1 MRVLILDG
9 HSSAAIEAM
18 QSLGRHG
25 AHVDVA
31 CGAEDC
37 IAFRSRYIGERL
49 KQPPL
54 EPLEAATGWLR
65 SLAPAYD
72 LVIPATDVSLL
83 VLRALGEDEPARR
96 KAVLPRNAA
105 LDVALDKDATRELGE
120 RLGVPVPASELIAQ
134 GAAVPPC
141 ERYPVVLKSIRSR
154 VLIDGENRRLAAV
167 IARDAAERERVLCR
181 WLPYTSV
188 QQQEYAIG
196 HGFGIEML
204 FDRGRLAWQ
213 FAHERIH
220 EVPLTG
226 GGSSY
231 RRSITPPRSLAAMA
245 ERMLAALNWHGVAM
259 VEFRGS
265 RTLGFRLM
273 EINPRLWGSLALAID
288 CGVDFPWGLAL
299 LATGRALPKQPSYRA
314 GYYTRH
320 PCSDLS
326 WQRANLRADRHDP
339 FLLTRPRLVS
349 ALELLRPLWGAESW
363 DHFDW
368 RDPALAA
375 AMLAAIAR
383 DEAGRL
389 RARLGRSAEQ
399 WLALRHHRRV
409 MAEIAARGRPAR
421 ILFVCYGN
429 ICRSPVAAGL
439 ARQRLP
445 GVEIASAGFHET
457 QGRSTP
463 AHVRRAAGFALEP
476 HASRRVKLP
485 DVAWADLIL
494 CMEPSNLQRLRREFP
509 QAASRATLLGLFAN
523 PPLHEIADPD
533 ALPEPETRAV
543 VRTIRSAVEGLRA
556 WLDDHFRVTPTSV
569 SGSQVASSGN
579 TVITAIQSTIMKK
592 KGSDA
597 SAT

>member
-1 MRVLILDG
+1 
-9 HSSAAIEAM
+9 
-18 QSLGRHG
+18 
-25 AHVDVA
+25 
-31 CGAEDC
+31 
-37 IAFRSRYIGERL
+37 
-49 KQPPL
+49 
-54 EPLEAATGWLR
+54 LR

-72 LVIPATDVSLL
+72 LVIPSTDVSLL
-83 VLRALGEDEPARR
+83 VLHALGEDELARR
-96 KAVLPRNAA
+96 KAVLPGNAA
-105 LDVALDKDATRELGE
+105 LDVALDKDATRELGR

-134 GAAVPPC
+134 GAAVPAC
-141 ERYPVVLKSIRSR
+141 ERYPVVLKSSHSR

-167 IARDAAERERVLCR
+167 IARDAAERERVLSR
-181 WLPYTSV
+181 WSQYTSV
-188 QQQEYAIG
+188 QQQQYVPG

-204 FDRGRLAWQ
+204 FDRGRLAWW

-231 RRSITPPRSLAAMA
+231 RRSIAPPRALAAMA
-245 ERMLAALNWHGVAM
+245 ERMLAALEWHGVAM

-265 RTLGFRLM
+265 RANGFHLM

-299 LATGRALPKQPSYRA
+299 LALGRPLPKQPSYRI
-314 GYYTRH
+314 GYYTRNL
-320 PCSDLS
+320 PCDLS

-339 FLLTRPRLVS
+339 FLLTRPRALS

-368 RDPALAA
+368 RDPALTA
-375 AMLAAIAR
+375 AMLAGIAR

-389 RARLGRSAEQ
+389 RARLARLAEQ
-399 WLALRHHRRV
+399 WFAARHHRRV
-409 MAEIAARGRPAR
+409 LAKVAARGRPAR
-421 ILFVCYGN
+421 VLFVCYGN
-429 ICRSPVAAGL
+429 ICRSPVAATL
-439 ARQRLP
+439 ARERLP
-445 GVEIASAGFHET
+445 GIEIASAGFHET
-457 QGRSTP
+457 VGRSIP
-463 AHVRRAAGFALEP
+463 EHVRRAAGFALEA

-494 CMEPSNLQRLRREFP
+494 CMEPDQLQRLRREFP
-509 QAASRATLLGLFAN
+509 QANSRSTLLGLFAN
-523 PPLHEIADPD
+523 PPVHEIADPY
-533 ALPEPETRAV
+533 ALPEAETRAV
-543 VRTIRSAVEGLRA
+543 IRTIRSGVEGVRA

-579 TVITAIQSTIMKK
+579 TVISAIQSTIMKK

-597 SAT
+597 RAT